1 MKRFLGLSLFF
12 SGLVLFFFTSNIV
25 LYSHSKDYR
34 DALREAVTGR
44 EDEDIPVVDI
54 SRDVII
60 SYDEDKVIYRELE
73 NKELPEDEVP
83 LAAAY
88 PDDITDENN
97 QDEDVSAKK
106 SAESG
111 KESLKEPVIVDKEYH
126 EDCGSGEGYWL
137 IKYED
142 GTTAIE
148 Q

>member
-88 PDDITDENN
+88 LDDITDENN

>member
-88 PDDITDENN
+88 LDDITDENN

-111 KESLKEPVIVDKEYH
+111 KESLNEPVIVDKEYH

>member
-60 SYDEDKVIYRELE
+60 SYDEDEVIYRELE

-88 PDDITDENN
+88 AGSNTDESI
-97 QDEDVSAKK
+97 QDKDACASESN
-106 SAESG
+106 ESG

-126 EDCGSGEGYWL
+126 EDCGSGKGYWL

>member
-88 PDDITDENN
+88 LDDITDENN

-106 SAESG
+106 SAESE
-111 KESLKEPVIVDKEYH
+111 KEYLKEPVIVDKEYH
-126 EDCGSGEGYWL
+126 EDCGSGKGYWL

>member
-88 PDDITDENN
+88 VGSNTDESI
-97 QDEDVSAKK
+97 QDKDACASESN
-106 SAESG
+106 ESG